1 MKHEMK
7 LANQSAITKPLI
19 KNSRSAT
26 WKKINQYRYM
36 YLLVL
41 PGLLYFIIFKL
52 LPFWGMLAAFQDYTP
67 LLGIWNSKWV
77 GFKHFIDLFE
87 YEYFYILLRN
97 TLLINVFSLV
107 FLFPLPILLS
117 IMLNEVRHEVF
128 KRINQSIVYMPYFLS
143 WVIIASLTFFF
154 LSTDV
159 GLINKAIHGAGYEA
173 VPFMQE
179 PKYFWGLLTVQN
191 MWKDTGWG
199 TIIFLAA
206 IAGVDPSRY
215 EAAVI
220 DGASRLRQI
229 WHITLPAIRPTILI
243 LLILRLGHI
252 ADVSFEQ
259 VLLMI
264 NPLVLKVGDVF
275 DTYAYQQGILSGQTS
290 VGVAV
295 GMFKGVVGLVLVFIS
310 NYIVKKLGHEG
321 IY

>member
-1 MKHEMK
+1 MKHTNQAVIPGTLMK
-7 LANQSAITKPLI
+7 SYKF
-19 KNSRSAT
+19 AT
-26 WKKINQYRYM
+26 WKKILQYRYL
-36 YLLVL
+36 YVLVL
-41 PGLLYFIIFKL
+41 PGLLYFLIFKMV
-52 LPFWGMLAAFQDYTP
+52 PFWGLVAAFQDYTP
-67 LLGIWNSKWV
+67 LLGILNSKWV
-77 GFKHFIDLFE
+77 GFKHFIDLFQ
-87 YEYFYILLRN
+87 YEHFYILLRN

-117 IMLNEVRHEVF
+117 IMLNEVRHGVF
-128 KRINQSIVYMPYFLS
+128 KRINQSIVYMPHFLS
-143 WVIIASLTFFF
+143 WVIIASLTYFL
-154 LSTDV
+154 LSTDI
-159 GLINKAIHGAGYEA
+159 GLVNKAIRGAGHEA
-173 VPFMQE
+173 LPFLQE
-179 PKYFWGLLTVQN
+179 PNYFWGLLTIQN

-220 DGASRLRQI
+220 DGASRIRQI

-243 LLILRLGHI
+243 LLILKLGHM

-259 VLLMI
+259 ILLML
-264 NPLVLKVGDVF
+264 NPLVLSVGDVF
-275 DTYAYQQGILSGQTS
+275 DTYSYQQGILSGQTS

-295 GMFKGVVGLVLVFIS
+295 GMFKGVVGLVLVLIS

>member
-1 MKHEMK
+1 MV
-7 LANQSAITKPLI
+7 
-19 KNSRSAT
+19 
-26 WKKINQYRYM
+26 QYRYM

-41 PGLLYFIIFKL
+41 PGFLYFLIFKMV
-52 LPFWGMLAAFQDYTP
+52 PFWGLIAAFQNYSP
-67 LLGIWNSKWV
+67 MLGVLHSKWV

-87 YEYFYILLRN
+87 YEHFYILLRN
-97 TLLINVFSLV
+97 TFFINLFSIV
-107 FLFPLPILLS
+107 FLFPLPIVLS

-128 KRINQSIVYMPYFLS
+128 KRINQSIVYMPHFLS
-143 WVIIASLTFFF
+143 WVIVASLTFFL

-159 GLINKAIHGAGYEA
+159 GLVNKAIRGAGLEPIA
-173 VPFMQE
+173 FLQE
-179 PKYFWGLLTVQN
+179 PNYFWGLLTAQN
-191 MWKDTGWG
+191 IWKDTGWG

-220 DGASRLRQI
+220 DGAGRMKQI

-243 LLILRLGHI
+243 LLILRLGQI

-295 GMFKGVVGLVLVFIS
+295 GMFKGIVGIILVMIS
-310 NYIVKKLGHEG
+310 NFVVKKLGHEG